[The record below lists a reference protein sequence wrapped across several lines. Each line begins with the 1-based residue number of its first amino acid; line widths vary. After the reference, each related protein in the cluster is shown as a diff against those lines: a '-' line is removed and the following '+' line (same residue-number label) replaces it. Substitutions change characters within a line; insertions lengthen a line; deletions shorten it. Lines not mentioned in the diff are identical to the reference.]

1 MLRKLISKI
10 RQTFT
15 KDVKRPETKPVHK
28 SSRPIPKGGDHR
40 HERRGGGHPPRPTGP
55 ARHQGQAAPR
65 PAGAPQPPPAPPP
78 PHAAQPVPP
87 GPPQGPA
94 LTALRLHHPPPS
106 S

>member
-65 PAGAPQPPPAPPP
+65 PAVAPKPPPAPPP
-78 PHAAQPVPP
+78 LHAPQPFPPVPKM
-87 GPPQGPA
+87 GTT
-94 LTALRLHHPPPS
+94 LTAPRPNDPP
-106 S
+106 